1 MWLLNSPKLNHRGT
15 TSEEMSKGPSEALS
29 DIAELKDMLQIT
41 VYLRLRQTAVKK
53 KRSAVKRLSCIKLRT
68 VGKSKLQVVHV

>member
-29 DIAELKDMLQIT
+29 DIAELKDMLQMT

-53 KRSAVKRLSCIKLRT
+53 RSVVKRLSCIKLRT